1 MNKNPMD
8 QWIQKASNQMKT
20 NPKAVKE
27 AINAGDVSKL
37 TASMSRSDMEK
48 VQAVLNDKQKMQE
61 LLNSPMGKKFLSQ
74 FQK

>member
-27 AINAGDVSKL
+27 AINNGDVSKL
-37 TASMSRSDMEK
+37 TASMSRADMEK